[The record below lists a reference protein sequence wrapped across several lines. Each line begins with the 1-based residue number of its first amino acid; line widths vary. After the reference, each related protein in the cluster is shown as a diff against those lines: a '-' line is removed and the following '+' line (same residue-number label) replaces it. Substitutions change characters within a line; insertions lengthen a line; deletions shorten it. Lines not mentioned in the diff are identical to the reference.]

1 MHIYFLFRPPIDLWG
16 IKDPIRR
23 STPPG
28 EQAAAMRGSIQMRG
42 RPAFGSGNGMALPPG
57 SNVFEAA
64 VLPHLDAAYNLARW
78 LMRNDE
84 DAEDVL
90 HEAMLRA
97 LSYFAGFRGMRPRA
111 WLLQIVRNTA
121 FSALRHDRGVQTTPI
136 TGQSGDWEREVCSV
150 LDLADSRD
158 DPESALIR
166 DRDRQLIDQ
175 LIASLPLDLREV
187 LILRELEELAYKEIA
202 RITDAPIG
210 TVMSRIWRARR
221 MLATVAMAHTDR
233 CSA

>member
-1 MHIYFLFRPPIDLWG
+1 
-16 IKDPIRR
+16 
-23 STPPG
+23 
-28 EQAAAMRGSIQMRG
+28 MRG
-42 RPAFGSGNGMALPPG
+42 RPAFGSGIGMALPPG

-64 VLPHLDAAYNLARW
+64 VLRHFDAACNLARR

-90 HEAMLRA
+90 QEVVLRA
-97 LSYFAGFRGMRPRA
+97 LTYFAGFRGMKPRA
-111 WLLQIVRNTA
+111 RLLQIVRNTA
-121 FSALRHDRGVQTTPI
+121 YSALRHDRGVQIAPI
-136 TGQSGDWEREVCSV
+136 TGQSGDGESEARSV
-150 LDLADSRD
+150 PDLADSRD

-166 DRDRQLIDQ
+166 DHDRRLIDQ
-175 LIASLPLDLREV
+175 LIASLPVDLREV
-187 LILRELEELAYKEIA
+187 VILRELEELAYKEIA

-210 TVMSRIWRARR
+210 TVMSTLWRARR